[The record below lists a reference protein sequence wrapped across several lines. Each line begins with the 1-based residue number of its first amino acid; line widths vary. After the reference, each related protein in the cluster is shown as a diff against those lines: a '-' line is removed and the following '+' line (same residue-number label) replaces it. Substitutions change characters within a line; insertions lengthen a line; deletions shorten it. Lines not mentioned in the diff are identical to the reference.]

1 MSYRCRDTSD
11 ASRPISKRTFS
22 GIPVLTPADS
32 TNASMPNRPNASY
45 QQGLLCAIAAF
56 TCWGLFPIYWRLLSH
71 VPSVEVVCHRI
82 VWSFV
87 FLMAV
92 AGFNHYRTSP
102 LAQTHLLTP
111 KLSRFKLARIY
122 TLAAILISVNWL
134 VFIWAVNHNR
144 ILEASLGYYINPLLS
159 VLLGVV
165 CLGEKLN
172 RLQGVAI
179 GVAAGGVTAMAISG
193 GGMPWISLALAGS
206 FALYGMVK
214 KAAPLPAM
222 LGLLIETTALLL
234 PAAGYLIWLKFGH
247 QDLPRPSDAATTL
260 LLVLGGCIT
269 IMPLAFFA
277 TAAQRVPLSTLG
289 ILQYFAPTLQFLVG
303 ALLYGEPL
311 NAGKLIG
318 FIFVWIGSIAFLY
331 AARRRSIKPAV
342 QIDNTEPAIAS

>member
-1 MSYRCRDTSD
+1 
-11 ASRPISKRTFS
+11 
-22 GIPVLTPADS
+22 
-32 TNASMPNRPNASY
+32 MPNRPNASY

-87 FLMAV
+87 FLLTI
-92 AGFNHYRTSP
+92 AGFNYRRNSP
-102 LAQTHLLTP
+102 LAETHRLKP
-111 KLSRFKLARIY
+111 KMSGLKLAGIY
-122 TLAAILISVNWL
+122 SLAAILISINWL

-165 CLGEKLN
+165 YLGEKLN
-172 RLQGVAI
+172 RLQGISI
-179 GVAAGGVTAMAISG
+179 GVAASGVTAMAISG

-222 LGLLIETTALLL
+222 LGLLIETTALFL
-234 PAAGYLIWLKFGH
+234 PAAGYLIWLKVDH
-247 QDLPRPSDAATTL
+247 QDATGPGDSATMI

-303 ALLYGEPL
+303 ALLYGESL
-311 NAGKLIG
+311 NVGKLVG

-342 QIDNTEPAIAS
+342 RIDHAEPAIAS